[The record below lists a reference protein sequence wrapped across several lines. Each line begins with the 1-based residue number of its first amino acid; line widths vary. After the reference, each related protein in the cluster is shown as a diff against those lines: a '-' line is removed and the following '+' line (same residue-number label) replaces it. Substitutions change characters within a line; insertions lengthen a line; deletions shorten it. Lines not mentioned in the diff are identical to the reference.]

1 MTIPSKG
8 LKIKTK
14 APYKIHPDLDKI
26 LTDGNWYKKL
36 IETMDDGIIA
46 TDMNRTIIY
55 VNPATCKKLGYAK
68 DELLGMSSLEIV
80 VEEDRERVARESEIR
95 FSEKV
100 SSQYEIT
107 FKTKVGSRLPVLI
120 SGSPILGDKNQTL
133 GTYALITDI
142 RDRKV
147 VEKELRDKNN
157 ELQTLYNNLLELYQQ
172 LGAIIAETTTVPST
186 EILLFTSKHCVYCAP
201 AEEVLQQVLTS
212 YAGKITYRKVDID
225 KEPELAAEHDI
236 LSLPT
241 IVIGKEQLTSVP
253 DIYKL
258 HSALFSAL
266 VPEEKFRRTRQE
278 LDNIIDN
285 SPVAIF
291 TINSKG
297 TITKSNPLVEILTGV
312 EIQAITGHNALKP
325 ETNGE
330 ALFPKSLIKLF
341 KKGLKGKRITEDRL
355 RIKDYSYEKADPF
368 SIVSFK
374 VVPMATKEGEINEIL
389 VLCEDV
395 TKLAMQEEALSESY
409 TKLEDLNDK
418 LLQLNKDRSN
428 FVELTSTKLVEPLRN
443 SKELIDTILR
453 GQLGMLNEELFGTME
468 FLRNNLDKVTKS
480 ILGIIEFS
488 NIEAQDFSL
497 KLGEHNLKELISQT
511 TSLVGSVGIQK
522 SFFGTIDVSNKVTV
536 WCDSEQ
542 IIRVLRNLVLNAI
555 QFTSLNCNIHFSA
568 KDKNGLVAVYVKDNG
583 FGIAKK
589 DLKRIFE
596 QYVKTDPQG
605 AGSGLGLSMVKSL
618 VEAHGGTVRAE
629 SEGKNKGSTFIF
641 TLPTNEVLY
650 KKLISKKEKS
660 N

>member
-1 MTIPSKG
+1 VTTPSDEN
-8 LKIKTK
+8 KTDGDGS
-14 APYKIHPDLDKI
+14 YKTHPALEKI
-26 LTDGNWYKKL
+26 LGSSTWYKTL
-36 IETMDDGIIA
+36 VETMEDGIVA
-46 TDMNRTIIY
+46 SDMNRVIIY
-55 VNPATCKKLGYAK
+55 ANPAACKKLEYPLE
-68 DELLGMSSLEIV
+68 ELLGRSALDII
-80 VEEDRERVARESEIR
+80 VEEDHPRVIRESEIR
-95 FSEKV
+95 FKEKT
-100 SSQYEIT
+100 SSQYEVRI
-107 FKTKVGSRLPVLI
+107 KTKLGSKIPVLI
-120 SGSPILGDKNQTL
+120 SGSPILTDRNQTL

-172 LGAIIAETTTVPST
+172 LGSIIAETTTVPTT

-201 AEEVLQQVLTS
+201 AEEVLQEVLAS

-291 TINSKG
+291 TINSDG
-297 TITKSNPLVEILTGV
+297 TITKNNPLVNIMIGREDSV
-312 EIQAITGHNALKP
+312 ITGLNAIKT
-325 ETNGE
+325 EKEGN
-330 ALFPKSLIKLF
+330 LFPDSLVKLF

-355 RIKDYSYEKADPF
+355 HIKEYSTESADPF
-368 SIVSFK
+368 SIISFK
-374 VVPMATKEGEINEIL
+374 AVPLTDKEGKTIEVL
-389 VLCEDV
+389 FLCEDV
-395 TKLAMQEEALSESY
+395 TKLALQEEALGESY
-409 TKLEDLNDK
+409 NKLEELNDK

-428 FVELTSTKLVEPLRN
+428 FVELTSTRLVDPLR
-443 SKELIDTILR
+443 SSGELLNNILS
-453 GQLGMLNEELFGTME
+453 GALGELSEELFGTME
-468 FLRNNLDKVTKS
+468 FLRNNLKMVTKS
-480 ILGIIEFS
+480 IQGIIEFS
-488 NIEAQDFSL
+488 NVEAQDFSL
-497 KLGEHNLKELISQT
+497 KFGKHNLRELISQT
-511 TSLVGSVGIQK
+511 NSLVGSVGIEK
-522 SFFGTIDVSNKVTV
+522 SFIGTIDVDNSINV

-555 QFTSLNCNIHFSA
+555 QYTPLNCQIEFTA
-568 KDKNGLVAVYVKDNG
+568 EEKNGFVAVYVKDNG
-583 FGIAKK
+583 YGIAKK

-596 QYVKTDPQG
+596 QYVKLDPHSS
-605 AGSGLGLSMVKSL
+605 GSGLGLSVVKSL

-641 TLPTNEVLY
+641 TLPKDQKSYEKLTT
-650 KKLISKKEKS
+650 KKSKI
-660 N
+660 

>member
-1 MTIPSKG
+1 MTTPAKG
-8 LKIKTK
+8 DKIKTK
-14 APYKIHPDLDKI
+14 TPYKTQPDLDKI
-26 LTDGNWYKKL
+26 ISGGNWYKKL

-46 TDMNRTIIY
+46 TDMNRIIIY
-55 VNPATCKKLGYAK
+55 VNPAACKKLGYTEE
-68 DELLGMSSLEIV
+68 ELLGKSSLEIV
-80 VEEDRERVARESEIR
+80 VEEDRARVTRESAIR

-100 SSQYEIT
+100 STQYEIT
-107 FKTKVGSRLPVLI
+107 FKTKVGSKFPVLI
-120 SGSPILGDKNQTL
+120 SGSPILDENNQTL

-157 ELQTLYNNLLELYQQ
+157 ELQNLYNNLLELYQQ

-201 AEEVLQQVLTS
+201 AEEVLQQVLAS

-225 KEPELAAEHDI
+225 EEPELAAEHEI

-241 IVIGKEQLTSVP
+241 IAIGEEQLTSVP

-297 TITKSNPLVEILTGV
+297 TVTKSNPLVGILTGV
-312 EIQAITGHNALKP
+312 ELQDITGHDALNP
-325 ETNGE
+325 EKNGE
-330 ALFPKSLIKLF
+330 SLFPKSLIKLF
-341 KKGLKGKRITEDRL
+341 KKGLKGKTITEDRL
-355 RIKDYSYEKADPF
+355 RIKDYSSEKDDPF

-428 FVELTSTKLVEPLRN
+428 FVELTSTKLLEPLRN
-443 SKELIDTILR
+443 SRELIDTILR
-453 GQLGMLNEELFGTME
+453 GQLGMLSEELFGTME
-468 FLRNNLDKVTKS
+468 FLRNNLEKVSKS
-480 ILGIIEFS
+480 IFGIIEFS

-497 KLGEHNLKELISQT
+497 KLDEHNLKDLISQT

-522 SFFGTIDVSNKVTV
+522 SFIGTIELSNEVTV

-555 QFTSLNCNIHFSA
+555 QFTPINCNIHFSA
-568 KDKNGLVAVYVKDNG
+568 EDKNGLVAVYLKDNG

-596 QYVKTDPQG
+596 QYVKTDPESS
-605 AGSGLGLSMVKSL
+605 GSGLGLSMVKSL

-629 SEGKNKGSTFIF
+629 SEGKNKGSTFMF
-641 TLPTNEVLY
+641 TLPTNKASYE
-650 KKLISKKEKS
+650 KLISKKEKS

>member
-1 MTIPSKG
+1 MTTPAKG
-8 LKIKTK
+8 TKVKIKKT
-14 APYKIHPDLDKI
+14 YKTHPNLDRI
-26 LTDGNWYKKL
+26 LTDGNWYRKL

-46 TDMNRTIIY
+46 TDMNRNIIY
-55 VNPATCKKLGYAK
+55 VNPAVCKKLGYT
-68 DELLGMSSLEIV
+68 DEELLGMNSLDIV
-80 VEEDRERVARESEIR
+80 VEEDRDRVARESEIR

-120 SGSPILGDKNQTL
+120 SGSPILDEKNQTL

-201 AEEVLQQVLTS
+201 AEEVLQQVLAS
-212 YAGKITYRKVDID
+212 YAGKITYRKVDIE

-297 TITKSNPLVEILTGV
+297 TITKSNPHVGIMTGMKK
-312 EIQAITGHNALKP
+312 QDITGHNAI
-325 ETNGE
+325 E
-330 ALFPKSLIKLF
+330 ADDNEEEIFPKSLIKLF
-341 KKGLKGKRITEDRL
+341 KKGLKGKRITENRL
-355 RIKDYSYEKADPF
+355 RIKDYSSEKADPF

-374 VVPMATKEGEINEIL
+374 VVPMATKEGDINEIL

-409 TKLEDLNDK
+409 TKLEELNDT

-428 FVELTSTKLVEPLRN
+428 FVELTSTKLLEPLRN
-443 SKELIDTILR
+443 SRALIDTILR
-453 GQLGMLNEELFGTME
+453 GKLGLLSEELFGTME
-468 FLRNNLDKVTKS
+468 FLRNNLDKVSKS
-480 ILGIIEFS
+480 IFGIIEFS

-497 KLGEHNLKELISQT
+497 KLNENNLKELISQT

-522 SFFGTIDVSNKVTV
+522 SFIGTVDISSKVNV

-542 IIRVLRNLVLNAI
+542 IIRILRNLILNAI
-555 QFTSLNCNIHFSA
+555 QFTPLNCTILFTA
-568 KDKNGLVAVYVKDNG
+568 EEKNGLVAVSVKDNG

-589 DLKRIFE
+589 DLEIIFN
-596 QYVKTDPQG
+596 QYVKTDPQSP
-605 AGSGLGLSMVKSL
+605 GSGLGLSMVRSL
-618 VEAHGGTVRAE
+618 VEAHGGTVRAK

-641 TLPTNEVLY
+641 TLPTNEASY
-650 KKLISKKEKS
+650 EKLISKKEKS
-660 N
+660 K

>member
-1 MTIPSKG
+1 MTTPAKG
-8 LKIKTK
+8 TKIKTK
-14 APYKIHPDLDKI
+14 TPYKTHPDLDKI
-26 LTDGNWYKKL
+26 LTAGNWYRKL

-46 TDMNRTIIY
+46 TDMNRNIIY
-55 VNPATCKKLGYAK
+55 VNPAACKKLGYTK
-68 DELLGMSSLEIV
+68 DELLGMNSLEIV
-80 VEEDRERVARESEIR
+80 VEGDRDRVTRESEIR
-95 FSEKV
+95 FSEKT

-120 SGSPILGDKNQTL
+120 SGSPILDEKNQTL

-142 RDRKV
+142 RDRKI

-157 ELQTLYNNLLELYQQ
+157 ELQSLYNNLLELYQQ
-172 LGAIIAETTTVPST
+172 LGAIIAETTTVPTT
-186 EILLFTSKHCVYCAP
+186 EILLFTSKNCVYCAP
-201 AEEVLQQVLTS
+201 AEEVLQEVLAS

-225 KEPELAAEHDI
+225 EEPELAAEHEI

-241 IVIGKEQLTSVP
+241 IAIGEEQLTSVP

-297 TITKSNPLVEILTGV
+297 TVTKSNPLVGILTGMV
-312 EIQAITGHNALKP
+312 LDDITGHDALKP
-325 ETNGE
+325 EKNGE

-341 KKGLKGKRITEDRL
+341 KKGLKGKTITEDRL
-355 RIKDYSYEKADPF
+355 RIKDYTSKKADPF

-374 VVPMATKEGEINEIL
+374 VVPMATKEGEITEIL

-395 TKLAMQEEALSESY
+395 TKLAMQEEALGESFA
-409 TKLEDLNDK
+409 KLEILNDK

-428 FVELTSTKLVEPLRN
+428 FVELTSTKLIEPLRN
-443 SKELIDTILR
+443 SKALLENILS
-453 GQLGMLNEELFGTME
+453 GQLGMLSEELFGTME

-480 ILGIIEFS
+480 ILGIVEFS
-488 NIEAQDFSL
+488 NVEAQDFSL
-497 KLGEHNLKELISQT
+497 SLGEHNLKELISQT
-511 TSLVGSVGIQK
+511 TSLVGSVGIEK
-522 SFFGTIDVSNKVTV
+522 SFIGTVDVSNEISV

-555 QFTSLNCNIHFSA
+555 QFTPLNCDILFTA
-568 KDKNGLVAVYVKDNG
+568 KEKNGLVTVYVKDNG
-583 FGIAKK
+583 YGIHKK
-589 DLKRIFE
+589 DLSIIFD
-596 QYVKTDPQG
+596 QYVKIDPHSS
-605 AGSGLGLSMVKSL
+605 GSGLGLSVVKSL

-641 TLPTNEVLY
+641 TLPTNKGSY
-650 KKLISKKEKS
+650 TKLMSKKEKS
-660 N
+660 K